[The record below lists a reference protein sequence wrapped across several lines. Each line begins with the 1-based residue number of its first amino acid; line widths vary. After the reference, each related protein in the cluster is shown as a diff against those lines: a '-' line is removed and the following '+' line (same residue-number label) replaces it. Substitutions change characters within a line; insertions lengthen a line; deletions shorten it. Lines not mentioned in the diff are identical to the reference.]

1 MVRQNSEG
9 GLNLT
14 VDGQSRPDFLKCC
27 DDLDISI
34 KKFKV
39 YLKPFE
45 VPNFRMKP

>member
-27 DDLDISI
+27 NDLDISNNR
-34 KKFKV
+34 FKV
-39 YLKPFE
+39 HLKSLE
-45 VPNFRMKP
+45 VLNYRIKP